1 MQVKVKKY
9 KGESLSQL
17 LRRFISRYQKSGIP
31 IEVKKNL
38 ARRKKMNE
46 RRKKEYR
53 MYRLKIKSFV
63 EEKLKE
69 GYSLEKALDMAKR
82 YIKYIKYKG

>member
-1 MQVKVKKY
+1 MRVKVKRY
-9 KGESLSQL
+9 KNESLSQL
-17 LRRFISRYQKSGIP
+17 LKRFIARYQKSGIP
-31 IEVKKNL
+31 MEVKKNL
-38 ARRKKMNE
+38 VRRRKMNE

-82 YIKYIKYKG
+82 YIQYIKYKG

>member
-1 MQVKVKKY
+1 MRVKVKRY
-9 KGESLSQL
+9 KNESLSQL
-17 LRRFISRYQKSGIP
+17 LKRFIARYQKSGIP
-31 IEVKKNL
+31 MEVKKNL
-38 ARRKKMNE
+38 ARRRKMNE

-82 YIKYIKYKG
+82 YIQYIKYKG

>member
-1 MQVKVKKY
+1 MRVKVKRY
-9 KGESLSQL
+9 KNESLSQL
-17 LRRFISRYQKSGIP
+17 LKRFIARYQKSGIP

-38 ARRKKMNE
+38 ARRRKMNE

-82 YIKYIKYKG
+82 YIQYIKYKG